1 MRRAMSTGIVVT
13 LFLALPFSAWAKPA
27 VVLEMTSAR
36 EVMEMS
42 NGQEVRKIVPSVVI
56 EPGQTLIY
64 TLKYR
69 NDGDEKATNVVIN
82 NPIPK
87 DTVYLVGS
95 ATGLGSEIAFSIDG
109 GKSFKQPTLL
119 TYEIAAAD
127 GKIVKKMAAPEEYT
141 HVQWLVKEIGP
152 GQKGEVAFQ
161 VKVK

>member
-1 MRRAMSTGIVVT
+1 MRRAMSTVVILT
-13 LFLALPFSAWAKPA
+13 LFLALPFCAWAKPA
-27 VVLEMTSAR
+27 IVLEMTSAR
-36 EVMEMS
+36 EVLEMS
-42 NGQEVRKIVPSVVI
+42 KGQEVRKIVPSVVI

-141 HVQWLVKEIGP
+141 HVQWVVKEIGP